1 MPGGGAQQVQR
12 VERAFG
18 VGRERF
24 LHG

>member
-1 MPGGGAQQVQR
+1 MPGGGAEQVQR